1 MTHVLIAVDDT
12 DTSIRAASTAHR
24 LFGDDATYTVIN
36 VAPNASLMWGE
47 TRLETGAVQPVVPM
61 PGLMAGMP
69 LGVPVAT
76 APDEVVSERVDDAER
91 QAVHV
96 AEEAGIV
103 GAHPVG
109 DVGDASEAILSAAH
123 DFDADVI
130 VLGTHDRGWFSRLIN
145 GSVSSDVLRQA
156 DVPVLV
162 AR

>member
-96 AEEAGIV
+96 AEEA
-103 GAHPVG
+103 
-109 DVGDASEAILSAAH
+109 AAK
-123 DFDADVI
+123 DK
-130 VLGTHDRGWFSRLIN
+130 RG
-145 GSVSSDVLRQA
+145 G
-156 DVPVLV
+156 
-162 AR
+162 